1 MSLHATARPPAT
13 RLVLAA
19 AILLVC
25 VPSDAQQR
33 GQADVGSQG
42 YYLGGSSQKIS
53 DISGA
58 FMSFRD
64 FIPDVGQI
72 KGSIEG
78 YGREGKFAA
87 GDNYIE
93 LNGAA
98 WAGMR
103 WNVAGGDFRVSA
115 GLIEIPFTNVFYP
128 EISARGFRLES
139 HNSRRR
145 IAFFIGN
152 ETLLSGPRVPYRI
165 KAPQSVMALSWLEKF
180 GERLQVGAR
189 LARFASSEKSID
201 ENPFFF
207 PAGRDFTD
215 VKTLTT
221 YALFAAG
228 HLKIYGEAGV
238 SDAARPG
245 DTKSTLTPSLFAGPS
260 WDTTKLSIR
269 GNYIYETAAYLPVVG
284 FFLGDRKGPF
294 GEVRYRPADKVEL
307 YASASRYE
315 SNLEH
320 DPSLPTY
327 DSSGFGVGGS
337 IGLPWKIAAS
347 GQLSVVRFQIRS
359 PDLDG
364 PQTSNNRQVLVTLG
378 RPFGRHN
385 LRVSYR
391 DLRLNSV
398 GNIERQHSAEI
409 EDTFRVRKLML
420 GAAVREQRLE
430 TSGEHRNSLFVRG
443 SLQTNVGR
451 FSAYAYVEAGKDL
464 VNRTVFA
471 TSTVSTSVVGVAA
484 RLTKDWNFQAE
495 AFRNSLVS
503 DLNPESAFLLGNQGI
518 GVSRTLSA
526 LNQWSVYFRLTRQIR
541 WGGGLPPEGLER
553 YTAEQIP
560 LVGVVEGIVQERTL
574 AGFRP
579 AAQVPVRLDGSRT
592 IVTAADGRYRF
603 ADVAEGTHKAGLAL
617 DELPSEYDPGAAA
630 QTEVSVEPRRTSRAD
645 FEVVRLAEVRGAVTG
660 PAGQLEGILIRLS
673 PGARYTTTDAD
684 GVFAFHNLREG
695 DYEAVLDPATLA
707 ADTGLVGTATVAVS
721 VRAGAPTP
729 QLRFQI
735 EPRTVEI
742 KVRKTFEQDGRQR

>member
-1 MSLHATARPPAT
+1 MSPSAIAARLFLATA
-13 RLVLAA
+13 
-19 AILLVC
+19 ILFALIPV
-25 VPSDAQQR
+25 SEAQQR

-64 FIPDVGQI
+64 FIPDVGQL
-72 KGSIEG
+72 KGSVEG
-78 YGREGKFAA
+78 YGREGKFAT

-98 WAGMR
+98 WGGMR
-103 WNVAGGDFRVSA
+103 WNVTGGDFRVSS
-115 GLIEIPFTNVFYP
+115 GLVAIPFTNVFYP
-128 EISARGFRLES
+128 EIAARGFRLES
-139 HNSRRR
+139 YNRKRQ

-152 ETLLSGPRVPYRI
+152 ETLLAGPRVPYRI
-165 KAPQSVMALSWLEKF
+165 KAPQSVMAVSWLEKI
-180 GERLQVGAR
+180 GERLRVGAR
-189 LARFASSEKSID
+189 LARFASSEKAID

-207 PAGRDFTD
+207 PSGREFTE

-221 YALFAAG
+221 YALFSAD

-245 DTKSTLTPSLFAGPS
+245 DTKSVLAPFLFAGPA
-260 WDTTKLSIR
+260 WDTTRLSIR
-269 GNYIYETAAYLPVVG
+269 GNYTYETAAYLPAIG

-307 YASASRYE
+307 YGSASRYE

-327 DSSGFGVGGS
+327 ESSGLSAGGS
-337 IGLPWKIAAS
+337 VGLPWKISAS
-347 GQLSVVRFQIRS
+347 GQLSVVHFQIRS

-364 PQTSNNRQVLVTLG
+364 PRTSDNRQVLVTLG

-385 LRVSYR
+385 IRVSYR

-398 GNIERQHSAEI
+398 GDIERQHSTEV
-409 EDTFRVRKLML
+409 EDIFRVRKLML

-430 TSGEHRNSLFVRG
+430 TSSEHRNSLFLRG

-484 RLTKDWNFQAE
+484 RLTKDWNFQVE

-518 GVSRTLSA
+518 GVSQTLSA

-541 WGGGLPPEGLER
+541 WGGGLPPEGLDR
-553 YTAEQIP
+553 YTSEQIP

-574 AGFRP
+574 AGTHP
-579 AAQVPVRLDGSRT
+579 AAEVPIRLDQSRT
-592 IVTAADGRYRF
+592 VVTAADGRYRF
-603 ADVAEGTHKAGLAL
+603 ADVAEGPHKVGLAL

-630 QTEVSVEPRRTSRAD
+630 Q
-645 FEVVRLAEVRGAVTG
+645 AEV
-660 PAGQLEGILIRLS
+660 
-673 PGARYTTTDAD
+673 
-684 GVFAFHNLREG
+684 
-695 DYEAVLDPATLA
+695 DYEAVLDTATLA
-707 ADTGLVGTATVAVS
+707 PETVLVGTTIVGVS

-729 QLRFQI
+729 RLRFQI
-735 EPRTVEI
+735 EARKMEI